1 MPRNRRHTPVG
12 SGVRED
18 RVFVD
23 SSAWI
28 ALFSSRD
35 QYHAVA
41 DKTFRRAVE
50 RRMTIL
56 TTNLVLAEVH
66 RLLLFRAGVRAA
78 LAAIDRIEASPLVRL
93 EFPETSHHRSARAWL
108 EKLSGHNISY
118 ADAVSMAV
126 MDSSQCNQ
134 VATFDQGFVIAGF
147 ELVRWV

>member
-1 MPRNRRHTPVG
+1 
-12 SGVRED
+12 
-18 RVFVD
+18 
-23 SSAWI
+23 
-28 ALFSSRD
+28 
-35 QYHAVA
+35 
-41 DKTFRRAVE
+41 
-50 RRMTIL
+50 MTIL

-93 EFPETSHHRSARAWL
+93 EFPEAEHHRSARAWL
-108 EKLSGHNISY
+108 EKLSGHSISY

-126 MDSSQCNQ
+126 MDSSQCSL